1 MSDVI
6 DEVLRIKPGDRL
18 DRLRSGPE
26 VARLRSQTNW
36 TALFEPA
43 QFGAV
48 SARERFAA
56 AARVAEISGADSLAH
71 FYGELRDRQREGNP
85 ARTAAILAHAE
96 KIGRAPGEGSRED
109 LARLAEAGLA
119 PAEIVTLSQ
128 IIGFVSYQARVV
140 ATLSV
145 LGATS

>member
-6 DEVLRIKPGDRL
+6 DEVLQIKTGDRL
-18 DRLRSGPE
+18 DRLRRGRE
-26 VARLRSQTNW
+26 EARLRSQTNW

-43 QFGAV
+43 EYGAL

-56 AARVAEISGADSLAH
+56 AARVAEMSGADSPARL
-71 FYGELRDRQREGNP
+71 YSEWRDRQPDGNP
-85 ARTAAILAHAE
+85 SRLAAILAHAE

-109 LARLAEAGLA
+109 LARLGEAGLA
-119 PAEIVTLSQ
+119 PGEIVTLSQ
-128 IIGFVSYQARVV
+128 IIGFVSYQVRVA

-145 LGATS
+145 LGETA